1 MAANQL
7 SDGNPEGTSIGQN
20 ASDLVGFHGRTP
32 VVKATCTLSA
42 ALTAA
47 TTTPANI
54 AAAFAELYA
63 ALSNKGIVG

>member
-7 SDGNPEGTSIGQN
+7 SDGNPEGTVLGQN
-20 ASDLVGFHGRTP
+20 STDKVSLYGATP
-32 VVKATCTLSA
+32 VVKATCTLAA

-54 AAAFAELYA
+54 AAALVEVRA
-63 ALSNKGIVG
+63 ALVALGAIA